1 MANGGIPVVN
11 RVLLTLI
18 VLLASFGSAAAQLTV
33 VSTTPAVNQTVAVN
47 STVSVEFDRALN
59 TATVNADTFR
69 VFGRGSG
76 TATGTY
82 AFSNGNKTVTLTPDQ
97 PFTAGEFVFVNLSE
111 DITAADTTT
120 LRTEGYALQFTT
132 ATAPAGA
139 TFQQIDVFSNRT
151 GGPGGPQ
158 TRIYGAASTDLDN
171 DEYLDLA
178 TVNEV
183 SGDVRVFL
191 NLADGSGLYDSMLA
205 PEPIGLESSPN
216 EPADFDNDG
225 LTDLCTAAAT
235 DGVINVLLGSGD
247 GNFSG
252 NQEITVGSQ
261 PHGIAPLDVDGDG
274 DLDIVNANVGSNN
287 LSLMINDGNGG
298 FGSPTFFEGGV
309 NGEYGLTQADMD
321 EDGITD
327 LVVAGRNGSEI
338 ATMLGN
344 GNGTFTAAGPA
355 QSTGGQTWVVVVGD
369 VNGDGDLDAVTA
381 NDGDGTVGVLIGE
394 GDGTFEAVDTISVG
408 SHLPSVDLG
417 DLDGDGDLDLVA
429 SSFGGGFWRR
439 FENDGTGSFSF
450 VEDIPAP
457 NNPSCS
463 ILLDFD
469 NDGDLDM
476 ALTDEIADVVILM
489 ENGSGG
495 TGCSPA
501 PSACRT
507 PVAAGKSKLK
517 IIDKTDSEKDK
528 LTWSFTKGETTTLV
542 EFGDPVSTPA
552 DAYDLCLYENGQ
564 LVQSFAIPAAGG
576 CDILPCWKPTGSGL
590 SYRDRELTPDGILT
604 TKLTP
609 GNDDKT
615 KIKVVGKGTR
625 LGIPDLDDFDT
636 DVVIQLQKQSDA
648 LCWGAT
654 FSPPF
659 TKNDGTTFRDSSDAP
674 DPSTPLPLWSD
685 IHSQVIGTSCGGCH
699 GGSGGLSGLGDCNTA
714 HASLISIVSTEN
726 PTMNRVEPGNSFDS
740 WLMHK
745 LDGTHSWFTA
755 DCVGG
760 FCGSQMPLGTP
771 LPLATRDAIRAWIT
785 NGAVNDCP

>member
-1 MANGGIPVVN
+1 MN
-11 RVLLTLI
+11 RVLLTVA
-18 VLLASFGSAAAQLTV
+18 VLFASYGTAAAQLAV
-33 VSTTPAVNQTVAVN
+33 VSTTPAVNQTVAVGT
-47 STVSVEFDRALN
+47 TVSVEFDRALN

-76 TATGTY
+76 TASGTF
-82 AFSNGNKTVTLTPDQ
+82 AFSNGDKTVTLTPSE

-120 LRTEGYALQFTT
+120 LRTQGYAFQFTT

-139 TFQQIDVFSNRT
+139 TFQQIDIMSNRT

-171 DEYLDLA
+171 DGYLDLA

-183 SGDVRVFL
+183 SGDVRVFM
-191 NLADGSGLYDSMLA
+191 NTADGSGLYDSMLP

-247 GNFSG
+247 GEFSS
-252 NQEITVGSQ
+252 NQEIDVGNQ

-274 DLDIVNANVGSNN
+274 DLDIVNCNVGSNN

-298 FGSPTFFEGGV
+298 FGTPTFFEGGV
-309 NGEYGLTQADMD
+309 DGEYGLTQADMN

-338 ATMLGN
+338 AVMLGN
-344 GNGTFTAAGPA
+344 GDATFTAAGPA

-394 GDGTFEAVDTISVG
+394 GDGTFEPVDIISIG

-417 DLDGDGDLDLVA
+417 DLDGDGDLDMVV
-429 SSFGGGFWRR
+429 SSFSGNFWRR
-439 FENDGTGSFSF
+439 FENDGSGTFSF

-457 NNPSCS
+457 SNPSCS

-489 ENGSGG
+489 KNGTGG

-501 PSACRT
+501 PSACRA
-507 PVAAGKSKLK
+507 PVAGGKSKLT

-528 LTWSFTKGETTTLV
+528 LTWTFTKGEATSLS
-542 EFGDPVSTPA
+542 EFGDPIATPA
-552 DAYDLCLYENGQ
+552 DAFDLCLYENGQ

-576 CDILPCWKPTGSGL
+576 CDILPCWRPTGSGL

-604 TKLTP
+604 VKLTP
-609 GNDDKT
+609 SSGDNT
-615 KIKVVGKGTR
+615 KIKVIGKGTR
-625 LGIPDLDDFDT
+625 LGIPDLNGFDT
-636 DVVIQLQKQSDA
+636 RVVVQLQRQSDD

-654 FSPPF
+654 FAPPYK
-659 TKNDGTTFRDSSDAP
+659 KNDGVTFKDSSEAP
-674 DPSTPLPLWSD
+674 DPAAPQPIWSA
-685 IHSQVIGTSCGGCH
+685 IHGEVIGPICSGCH
-699 GGSGGLSGLGDCNTA
+699 GGAGGLSGMGDCNTA
-714 HASLISIVSTEN
+714 YANTVSIVSTEN
-726 PTMNRVEPGNSFDS
+726 PTMNRIEPGVPMAS

-745 LDGTHSWFTA
+745 LDGTHSWFTM

-760 FCGSQMPLGTP
+760 FCGGQMPLGSP
-771 LPLATRDAIRAWIT
+771 LPDVTRDAIRAWIT